1 MESAAILLVEDDR
14 SLGQRL
20 RKGLGQAGYTVHLAV
35 DGQSALEALRT
46 EAFDI
51 VVLDWMLPDIDGL
64 QVLRTLRAE
73 GRRLP
78 VLFLTARGE
87 VDDRVDGLDAGA
99 DDYMTKPFALAE
111 LCARVRT
118 LLRRGSATRERILE
132 IGKLRIDLMGNRVE
146 VDGTFLDLTPREYS
160 LLAFLALRQGDV
172 VSRTTLTREVWQA
185 ENRFTSLDNVI
196 DVHMANLRKK
206 LRAACGHDPLTT
218 LRGVGFRLEA
228 AGAGE

>member
-1 MESAAILLVEDDR
+1 MAEARILLVEDDR

-20 RKGLGQAGYTVHLAV
+20 RKGLGQAGYAVHLAV
-35 DGQSALEALRT
+35 DGQSALEALRA

-51 VVLDWMLPDIDGL
+51 AVLDWMLPDIDGIE
-64 QVLRTLRAE
+64 VLRTLRAE

-78 VLFLTARGE
+78 VIFLTARGE

-132 IGKLRIDLMGNRVE
+132 IGKLRIDLMANRVE
-146 VDGTFLDLTPREYS
+146 VGGTPLDLTPREYS
-160 LLAFLALRQGDV
+160 LLAFLALRQGDA

-206 LRAACGHDPLTT
+206 LRAACGHDPITT
-218 LRGVGFRLEA
+218 LRGVGYRMEA
-228 AGAGE
+228 AGSEG